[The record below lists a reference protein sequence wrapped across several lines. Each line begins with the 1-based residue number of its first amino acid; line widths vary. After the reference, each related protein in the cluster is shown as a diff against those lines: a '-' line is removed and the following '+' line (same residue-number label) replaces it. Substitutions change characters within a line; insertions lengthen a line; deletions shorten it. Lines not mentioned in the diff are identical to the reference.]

1 MTPGGMAK
9 MGNPDGLSQSGMHGK
24 MRNPVATTKERDA
37 RVKSGVKKVY
47 SRGQFFKQLGPILM
61 LGA

>member
-37 RVKSGVKKVY
+37 RVKSGVNIDTY
-47 SRGQFFKQLGPILM
+47 NWEGLLE
-61 LGA
+61 